1 MPMAKIKAKL
11 KNYLYPIPAV
21 PVSCTDSRGVP
32 NIITVAWTGVACG
45 TPPMVSIAI
54 NLTRYSH
61 GIIKET
67 GAFCVNIPDHET
79 LYATD
84 YCGNVSGRDVNKFR
98 ELGLTPVKG
107 DETGCHYI
115 GECPINMECRVRHE
129 LVLGSH
135 ELFIG
140 EVVAVYAK
148 DSILT
153 PEGRVNMDNLDL
165 FTYIGPDY
173 YEIGRKLGQY
183 GYSVSKRS

>member
-1 MPMAKIKAKL
+1 MSKTRAKL
-11 KNYLYPIPAV
+11 KNHLYPIPAV
-21 PVSCTDSRGVP
+21 PVSCTAGDGRP

-54 NLTRYSH
+54 NLQRYSH

-67 GAFCVNIPDHET
+67 GMFCVNIPDKEA

-84 YCGNVSGRDVNKFR
+84 YCGNVSGRDVDKFK

-115 GECPINMECRVRHE
+115 DECPINMECRVRHGI
-129 LVLGSH
+129 VLGSH

-140 EVVAVYAK
+140 EVVAVYAR
-148 DSILT
+148 DGVLT
-153 PEGRVNMDNLDL
+153 PEGRVNMGNLEL
-165 FTYIGPDY
+165 FTYVGPDY
-173 YEIGRKLGQY
+173 YGIGKKLGQY
-183 GYSVSKRS
+183 GYSVSRRS